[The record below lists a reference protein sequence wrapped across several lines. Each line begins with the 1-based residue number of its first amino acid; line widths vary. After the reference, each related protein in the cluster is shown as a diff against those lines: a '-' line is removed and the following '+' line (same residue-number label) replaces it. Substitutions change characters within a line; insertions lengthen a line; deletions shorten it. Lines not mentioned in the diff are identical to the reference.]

1 MRNKLVLVFAWMLIC
16 FSSIVDAAD
25 DVTFTAD
32 APKAVVMGQNFNI
45 VYTSNAE
52 TKDLRIPEFNF
63 FDILSG
69 PFTSTMSSSS
79 YVNGQYSSSKTF
91 RFTYVLSSQKVGT
104 YKIPAA
110 TAVIKGERHSSN
122 ILVIKVLPP
131 DQQTNAG
138 SASSQG
144 SSRGSDPVSSQNIS
158 SDDIF
163 IRTIPSKTRVREQ
176 ESLTITY
183 KIYTKQDVGFEN
195 MKFPEFVGFMVQE
208 IEPPKNQQWD
218 MENYNGSN
226 YRTAI
231 LKQTVL
237 YPQKS
242 GVLTINNGIFDVV
255 ARVRNTSSRR
265 RSIFDD
271 FMDTYTEVKK
281 KINSNS
287 LIILV
292 DPLPTGK
299 PANFCGVTGSLNMS
313 STITSTQVK
322 TNEAV
327 TIKVKISGNGNLKM
341 IPTPEMTFPED
352 FEVYD
357 PKVDNAFH
365 NSTSGV
371 TGTKTIEYLVIP
383 RFAGTFEIPGVT
395 ISYFDLASKSYKTL
409 STNSYKLLV
418 AKGEGGG
425 QGVSGNF
432 TDKEQ
437 VRLLN
442 SDIRYLKTGVK
453 VQKQFYLIYGKS
465 WFWLFFILPLL
476 FFIVFM
482 IIYRKQVKANAD
494 IAKVRNRKANK
505 VAVKR
510 LKQAGVYLSSN
521 NKEAFYDEVL
531 KALWG
536 YTSDKLNIPLS
547 RLTKETIEIQLA
559 DFNVGDDI
567 RKEYMDILQTC
578 EFARY
583 APGDSAQAMDEL
595 YKKTMNVMNKM
606 ENTIKK

>member
-1 MRNKLVLVFAWMLIC
+1 MLIC
-16 FSSIVDAAD
+16 FSSIVHAAE
-25 DVTFTAD
+25 DVSFTAD

-52 TKDLRIPEFNF
+52 TKDLRIPEFTF

-69 PFTSTMSSSS
+69 PFTSTMSSSIN
-79 YVNGQYSSSKTF
+79 VNGQSTSTKVL
-91 RFTYVLSSQKVGT
+91 RFTYVLSPQKVGT

-110 TAVIKGERHSSN
+110 TAVIKGEKYSSN
-122 ILVIKVLPP
+122 SLVIKVLPP
-131 DQQTNAG
+131 DQQANAG

-144 SSRGSDPVSSQNIS
+144 SSRGSDPATSQNIS

-163 IRTIPSKTRVREQ
+163 IRAIPSKTRVREQ

-231 LKQTVL
+231 LRQTVL

-242 GVLTINNGIFDVV
+242 GTLAIDHGQFDIV
-255 ARVRNTSSRR
+255 ARVRNAGTRR

-281 KINSNS
+281 KISSNT
-287 LIILV
+287 LKIQV
-292 DPLPTGK
+292 DPLPSGK
-299 PANFCGVTGSLNMS
+299 PANFCGVTGSLKMS
-313 STITSTQVK
+313 STITSTRIK
-322 TNEAV
+322 ANEAV
-327 TIKVKISGNGNLKM
+327 TIKIKISGNGNLKM

-357 PKVDNAFH
+357 PKVDNIFH

-371 TGTKTIEYLVIP
+371 TGSKSIEYLVIP
-383 RFAGTFEIPGVT
+383 RFAGTFEIPAVT
-395 ISYFDLASKSYKTL
+395 ISYFDLASKSYRTL
-409 STNSYKLLV
+409 STDSYKLIV

-425 QGVSGNF
+425 QTVSGNF

-453 VQKQFYLIYGKS
+453 VQKQVNLIYGKIG
-465 WFWLFFILPLL
+465 FWLFYILPLL
-476 FFIVFM
+476 FFAIFM

-494 IAKVRNRKANK
+494 IARVRNRKANK

-510 LKQAGVYLSSN
+510 LKQAGLYLRSN

-547 RLTKETIEIQLA
+547 RLTKESIEIQLL
-559 DFNVGDDI
+559 DFKVEDDI

-595 YKKTMNVMNKM
+595 YQKTMNVMNKM

>member
-1 MRNKLVLVFAWMLIC
+1 MLIC
-16 FSSIVDAAD
+16 FSSIVHAAE

-69 PFTSTMSSSS
+69 PFTSTMSSST

-110 TAVIKGERHSSN
+110 TATIKGEKYSSN
-122 ILVIKVLPP
+122 SLIIKVLPQ
-131 DQQTNAG
+131 DQQANAN
-138 SASSQG
+138 SSSSQG
-144 SSRGSDPVSSQNIS
+144 SSRGSAPSSSQNLS

-163 IRTIPSKTRVREQ
+163 IRAIPSKTRVREQ

-195 MKFPEFVGFMVQE
+195 AKFPEFKGFMVQE

-242 GVLTINNGIFDVV
+242 GALTINNGIFDVV
-255 ARVRNTSSRR
+255 ARVRNTGSRR

-287 LIILV
+287 LKILV

-299 PANFCGVTGSLNMS
+299 PANFCGVTGSLNIS
-313 STITSTQVK
+313 STITSTKVK
-322 TNEAV
+322 ANEAV

-341 IPTPEMTFPED
+341 IPTPEMSFPED

-383 RFAGTFEIPGVT
+383 RFAGSFEIPAVT

-409 STNSYKLLV
+409 STESYKLLV
-418 AKGEGGG
+418 AKGEGG
-425 QGVSGNF
+425 QGISGNF

-453 VQKQFYLIYGKS
+453 VQKQYNLIYGKT

-476 FFIVFM
+476 FFVVFM
-482 IIYRKQVKANAD
+482 IVYRKQVKANAD

-510 LKQAGVYLSSN
+510 LKQAGVYLRSN

-595 YKKTMNVMNKM
+595 YRKTMNVMNKM

>member
-1 MRNKLVLVFAWMLIC
+1 MRNKLVLVFVWMLIC
-16 FSSIVDAAD
+16 FSSIVHAAE

-69 PFTSTMSSSS
+69 PFTSTMSSST

-110 TAVIKGERHSSN
+110 TATIKGEKYSSN
-122 ILVIKVLPP
+122 SLIIKVLPQ
-131 DQQTNAG
+131 DQQANAN
-138 SASSQG
+138 SSSSQG
-144 SSRGSDPVSSQNIS
+144 SSRGSAPSSSQNLS

-163 IRTIPSKTRVREQ
+163 IRAIPSKTRVREQ

-195 MKFPEFVGFMVQE
+195 AKFPEFKGFMVQE

-242 GVLTINNGIFDVV
+242 GALTINNGIFDVV
-255 ARVRNTSSRR
+255 ARVRNTGSRR

-287 LIILV
+287 LKILV

-299 PANFCGVTGSLNMS
+299 PANFCGVTGSLNIS
-313 STITSTQVK
+313 STITSTKVK
-322 TNEAV
+322 ANEAV

-341 IPTPEMTFPED
+341 IPTPEMSFPED

-383 RFAGTFEIPGVT
+383 RFAGSFEIPAVT

-409 STNSYKLLV
+409 STESYKLLV
-418 AKGEGGG
+418 AKGEGG
-425 QGVSGNF
+425 QGISGNF

-453 VQKQFYLIYGKS
+453 VQKQYNLIYGKT

-476 FFIVFM
+476 FFVVFM
-482 IIYRKQVKANAD
+482 IVYRKQVKANAD

-510 LKQAGVYLSSN
+510 LKQAGVYLRSN

-595 YKKTMNVMNKM
+595 YRKTMNVMNKM